1 MNRILV
7 LGSPGAGKSTFS
19 RRLGIALGFPVI
31 HLDAHFWEPGW
42 EIPEREAW
50 VETQRELIDSSDSWI
65 MDGNYGSTI
74 DVRLR
79 AADTVIV
86 LDCSTY
92 ICLYRV
98 LKRWL
103 QYRDRSRPDMAEG
116 CPEKVDV
123 EFLRYI
129 WSFPSEK
136 LAPIERRLDRLD
148 DEKIVVRLSANDEIE
163 EFIESASALSQ

>member
-19 RRLGIALGFPVI
+19 RRLGIVLGFPVI
-31 HLDAHFWEPGW
+31 HLDAHFWKPGW
-42 EIPEREAW
+42 EKPERKAW
-50 VETQRELIDSSDSWI
+50 IETQRELIASSESWI

-74 DVRLR
+74 EVRLR
-79 AADTVIV
+79 EADTVIL
-86 LDCSTY
+86 LDIPRRVCLSRVFRRRL
-92 ICLYRV
+92 LYRNE
-98 LKRWL
+98 
-103 QYRDRSRPDMAEG
+103 SRPDMAEG

-136 LAPIERRLDRLD
+136 LAPLERRLDHLD
-148 DEKIVVRLSANDEIE
+148 DEMSVVRLSSDDEIE
-163 EFIESASALSQ
+163 AFLDSASDLS